1 MAGEHL
7 GLGGERSLSF
17 CLVGAAA
24 AHHTMGQGRWA
35 KTAKGL
41 ASMKRAPAMAAF
53 DIAQIPHLHNHRSGG
68 GDDYAMKCLRLSRG
82 SEPKHLR
89 WRPPKTRA
97 QGRDENVPKQL
108 RSGTV
113 YTWYQP
119 FPIDESFICLSQR
132 RKMLRNT
139 TFRVNEAMPRLVG
152 CFGTRSEAHVKALD
166 LFAKYPVWSSG
177 MRPRPPSGYQKP
189 QHDCLLSVCP
199 VTLFQVVVDCKLSRL
214 YGSEMAAIKRLVR
227 NLLNITG
234 FFRLELGSRNL
245 EMGKS

>member
-7 GLGGERSLSF
+7 GLGGGRSLSF

-53 DIAQIPHLHNHRSGG
+53 DIAQIPHLHNHRSEG

-97 QGRDENVPKQL
+97 QGRDENVPKTL

-119 FPIDESFICLSQR
+119 FPIDDSFIRLSQR
-132 RKMLRNT
+132 GKMLPNT

-166 LFAKYPVWSSG
+166 LFAKYTVWSSG
-177 MRPRPPSGYQKP
+177 MRPRPPSGKIP
-189 QHDCLLSVCP
+189 DCGWASLGVVGQRLGLHLTS
-199 VTLFQVVVDCKLSRL
+199 TLAHSPAGRL
-214 YGSEMAAIKRLVR
+214 KYGVSKWV
-227 NLLNITG
+227 TG
-234 FFRLELGSRNL
+234 FSR
-245 EMGKS
+245 KW